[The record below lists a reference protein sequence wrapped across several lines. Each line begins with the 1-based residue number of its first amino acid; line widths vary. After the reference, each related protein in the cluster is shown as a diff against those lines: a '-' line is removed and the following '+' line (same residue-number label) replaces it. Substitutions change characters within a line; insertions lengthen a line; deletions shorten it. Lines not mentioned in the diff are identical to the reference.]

1 MSRRLHQMEEAERLI
16 RRAADLLLIE
26 NPDVSFERVI
36 EETQPVDGWR
46 TWRATDAVTI
56 TVRGRLPLVDTRT
69 MVEPEPTRPP
79 MSPPPPPPVRR
90 QRGLEGE
97 QES

>member
-1 MSRRLHQMEEAERLI
+1 MNQRKLNMEQAERLI
-16 RRAADLLLIE
+16 RQAADLLGVE

-56 TVRGRLPLVDTRT
+56 TVRGRLPLIDTRT
-69 MVEPEPTRPP
+69 MMDPQP
-79 MSPPPPPPVRR
+79 
-90 QRGLEGE
+90 
-97 QES
+97 

>member
-1 MSRRLHQMEEAERLI
+1 MSRRIQQMEQAEVLI
-16 RRAADLLLIE
+16 RRAADLLGIE

-56 TVRGRLPLVDTRT
+56 TVRGRLPLVDTST
-69 MVEPEPTRPP
+69 MKEAVLATLQ
-79 MSPPPPPPVRR
+79 VIAKG
-90 QRGLEGE
+90 QRLI
-97 QES
+97 